1 MPAALLRLFSTQD
14 TSSQPTIN
22 DEREQE
28 LKKTLGILGKP
39 ALSVTELEKQL
50 LQPSSSEASKHMV
63 NNSSGNNSTIENLA
77 KPVPISNK
85 VRQQKIYI
93 RVYDISE
100 IKIGTIRKLNRL
112 MVIFI

>member
-1 MPAALLRLFSTQD
+1 MPAALLRLFSNQD
-14 TSSQPTIN
+14 IPLQSMNN

-50 LQPSSSEASKHMV
+50 LQSSSAADITKHMV
-63 NNSSGNNSTIENLA
+63 TSTGNNNAIENLV

-85 VRQQKIYI
+85 VRF
-93 RVYDISE
+93 ISAFTE
-100 IKIGTIRKLNRL
+100 YL
-112 MVIFI
+112 

>member
-50 LQPSSSEASKHMV
+50 LQPSTSETTKHTV
-63 NNSSGNNSTIENLA
+63 NNSNNTIENLA
-77 KPVPISNK
+77 RPVPIVNK
-85 VRQQKIYI
+85 VRLQKTC
-93 RVYDISE
+93 YDIFR
-100 IKIGTIRKLNRL
+100 ICLLFRVLFKLHL
-112 MVIFI
+112 VPYHHML